1 MPYPESTRP
10 MPHLPIPSRGASRL
24 HRAIVPALAMATLAL
39 LGGCSMWP
47 KALSFQSDPLPT
59 QAEPTPATA
68 APASTV
74 APAPAPMSA
83 VTPTSVHAPTAMP
96 VEPKPEVTS
105 SAVAAPAK
113 VEAAPLRAIQPQ
125 PVAAPAPQAAA
136 APPVA
141 VLPRTVPPRT
151 VPASGLVRG
160 FYINAG
166 LFAVSS
172 NGRNAY
178 KTLEDAGLPVFSDV
192 VKSKQRTLTRVRVGP
207 YATRAQA
214 DAAAKKIHGLKLA
227 AIVFKH

>member
-1 MPYPESTRP
+1 
-10 MPHLPIPSRGASRL
+10 MPHLPNPSRGASRL
-24 HRAIVPALAMATLAL
+24 RRAIVPTIAMATLAL
-39 LGGCSMWP
+39 LGGCSLWP

-68 APASTV
+68 APASSG
-74 APAPAPMSA
+74 APASAPMSA

-113 VEAAPLRAIQPQ
+113 VEAAPLRAIQPA
-125 PVAAPAPQAAA
+125 PAAAPAPQAAA
-136 APPVA
+136 APQVA
-141 VLPRTVPPRT
+141 APPRT
-151 VPASGLVRG
+151 VPASGLVHG

-178 KTLEDAGLPVFSDV
+178 KILEDAGLPVFSDV
-192 VKSKQRTLTRVRVGP
+192 VKTKKRTLTRVRVGP

-214 DAAAKKIHGLKLA
+214 DAAATKIHGLKLA

>member
-10 MPHLPIPSRGASRL
+10 MPHLPTPSRGASRL
-24 HRAIVPALAMATLAL
+24 RRAIVPTLAMATLAL
-39 LGGCSMWP
+39 LGGCSLWP

-59 QAEPTPATA
+59 QAVPTPATA

-74 APAPAPMSA
+74 TPAPAPMSA

-105 SAVAAPAK
+105 SAVGAAAK
-113 VEAAPLRAIQPQ
+113 VEAAPLRAMQPQ

-136 APPVA
+136 APPMA
-141 VLPRTVPPRT
+141 APPRT
-151 VPASGLVRG
+151 VPASGLVHG

-166 LFAVSS
+166 LFAVST

-178 KTLEDAGLPVFSDV
+178 KILEDAGLPVFSDV
-192 VKSKQRTLTRVRVGP
+192 VKTKKRTLTRVRVGP

-214 DAAAKKIHGLKLA
+214 DAAVTKIHGLKLA